1 MTART
6 LVEAALRRSP
16 LFCELRRREVGKVA
30 ALMGERGFA
39 AGEDVL
45 VEGELGAGFFVIE
58 SGTAAVTVGG
68 RHIRVLGPGDH
79 FGEVALLLEIPRT
92 ATVTATGELHCWTL
106 TSWDFR
112 RLVETNAAVSWR
124 VMTGM
129 ARGLVA
135 AQDALTP

>member
-1 MTART
+1 MTNRV

-16 LFCELRRREVGKVA
+16 LFCELRRRELAKVA

-39 AGEDVL
+39 PGERVV
-45 VEGELGAGFFVIE
+45 VEGERGAGFFVIE
-58 SGTAAVTVGG
+58 AGTAEVTVGG
-68 RHIRVLGPGDH
+68 CRIRTLQPGDH

-92 ATVTATGELHCWTL
+92 ATVAARDELHCWTL
-106 TSWDFR
+106 SSWDFR

-124 VMTGM
+124 VMVGM